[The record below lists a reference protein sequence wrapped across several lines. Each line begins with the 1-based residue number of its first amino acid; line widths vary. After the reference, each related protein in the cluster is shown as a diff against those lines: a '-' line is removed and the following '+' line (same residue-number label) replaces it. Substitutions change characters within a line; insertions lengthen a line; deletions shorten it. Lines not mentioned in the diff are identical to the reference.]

1 MTLKTLMISAA
12 ISALM
17 AGGAVAQTATDAPAA
32 DGTTA
37 PAADSGVAND
47 AVAAPEFTSIS
58 DMTVGDL
65 VGKNVYDTNGDTI
78 GDVDYVIDRDGGGLA
93 VIGIGGFL
101 GMGQY
106 TVALPVS
113 DFNYDTSQQMVTLD
127 TTKDALKEQPEFKE
141 DNVDKLPDETPLAD
155 LISTPGGSG
164 TDSPALDGT
173 DSTVTDPALDTDT
186 EMGTGSDSGLG
197 SDTDTGTDTG
207 SDLGT
212 GSDMDHT
219 SDPAIGGTEG
229 SDMTTPDDSTG
240 GSTGTTTQ

>member
-93 VIGIGGFL
+93 VPGDDHAVVL
-101 GMGQY
+101 
-106 TVALPVS
+106 ALHLI
-113 DFNYDTSQQMVTLD
+113 D
-127 TTKDALKEQPEFKE
+127 
-141 DNVDKLPDETPLAD
+141 D
-155 LISTPGGSG
+155 L
-164 TDSPALDGT
+164 
-173 DSTVTDPALDTDT
+173 
-186 EMGTGSDSGLG
+186 
-197 SDTDTGTDTG
+197 
-207 SDLGT
+207 
-212 GSDMDHT
+212 
-219 SDPAIGGTEG
+219 
-229 SDMTTPDDSTG
+229 
-240 GSTGTTTQ
+240 